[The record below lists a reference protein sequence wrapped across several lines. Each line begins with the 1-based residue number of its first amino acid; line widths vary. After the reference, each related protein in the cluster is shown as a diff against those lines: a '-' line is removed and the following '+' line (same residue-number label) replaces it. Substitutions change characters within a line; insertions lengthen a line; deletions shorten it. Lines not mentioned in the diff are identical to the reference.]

1 MPFLFYNFASLSDL
15 FADVYFEPDGRTVT
29 IELDIAFALS
39 VAYVIFLAR
48 ILLPCRYRVV
58 ISWEPVRYT
67 NYWEPSLSC
76 IIYPTLTLLGVICV
90 DSVTVLSIVYFL
102 RDFPWSAFK
111 ISSCKKLYPRL
122 PSSKANFLVV

>member
-58 ISWEPVRYT
+58 IS
-67 NYWEPSLSC
+67 
-76 IIYPTLTLLGVICV
+76 
-90 DSVTVLSIVYFL
+90 
-102 RDFPWSAFK
+102 
-111 ISSCKKLYPRL
+111 
-122 PSSKANFLVV
+122 